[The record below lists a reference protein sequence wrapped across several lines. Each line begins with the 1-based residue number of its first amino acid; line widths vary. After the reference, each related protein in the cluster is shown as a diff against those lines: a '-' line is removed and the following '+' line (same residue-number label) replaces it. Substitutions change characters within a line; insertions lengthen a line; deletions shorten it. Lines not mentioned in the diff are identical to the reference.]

1 MFECQIFQLNYTVKS
16 VHIKVATAVVSV
28 AFIAASIIFYLL
40 LLSGDV
46 ELNPGP
52 AIFSGKDYS

>member
-1 MFECQIFQLNYTVKS
+1 MKS
-16 VHIKVATAVVSV
+16 VHVKVATAVVSV